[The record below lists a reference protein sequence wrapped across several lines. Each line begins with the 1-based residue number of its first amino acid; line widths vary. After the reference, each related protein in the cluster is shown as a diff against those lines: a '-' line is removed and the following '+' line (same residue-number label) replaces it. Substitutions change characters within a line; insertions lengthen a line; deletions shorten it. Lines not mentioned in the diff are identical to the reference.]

1 MREKNGKREFKYFTI
16 TQWKQEQDYL
26 REQHKK
32 GWKFTRV
39 SGFCCYHFEK
49 AEPEDVVY
57 QLDYNPEGIEHKGEY
72 IQMFQDCGWEYLQD
86 YVGYSYFRK
95 PVCEMQGEEE
105 IFCDDASRLDMMKRV
120 FQGRM
125 LPLVCIFFCAILP
138 QLFLQG
144 SQSGRA
150 ADILTIVFGILA
162 GLYLLLF
169 LWFGIQFWQYRK
181 NLE

>member
-1 MREKNGKREFKYFTI
+1 MATEKKT
-16 TQWKQEQDYL
+16 WKWFSIMDYEKEAEYL
-26 REQHKK
+26 GEMHRQ
-32 GWKFTRV
+32 GWKLKRV
-39 SGFCCYHFEK
+39 AGFGVYTFESCT
-49 AEPEDVVY
+49 PEDVVY

>member
-16 TQWKQEQDYL
+16 LQWKQEQDYL

-86 YVGYSYFRK
+86 YVW
-95 PVCEMQGEEE
+95 
-105 IFCDDASRLDMMKRV
+105 DT
-120 FQGRM
+120 
-125 LPLVCIFFCAILP
+125 AILENP
-138 QLFLQG
+138 
-144 SQSGRA
+144 SVKCRGR
-150 ADILTIVFGILA
+150 
-162 GLYLLLF
+162 
-169 LWFGIQFWQYRK
+169 RK
-181 NLE
+181 SFAMMHPGWT